1 VEATVR
7 KRRLCLA
14 GFVARMR
21 DERLPKIA
29 LLGELQGGA
38 RYLGGQEFD
47 WLRRMQE
54 DLEAFDIVVDK
65 KEGWEASA
73 KRADEWYDRIDEGAR
88 RFTDEWLKKE
98 GALSETRRRKR
109 ERDAAEGQALTKRGR
124 TDGGDKREE

>member
-1 VEATVR
+1 MTFRGSASSVVSHIYLPPVVCRGILCVLCVEDLVY
-7 KRRLCLA
+7 
-14 GFVARMR
+14 M
-21 DERLPKIA
+21 EQYH

-54 DLEAFDIVVDK
+54 DLEAFDIVADK

-98 GALSETRRRKR
+98 GDLSETRRRKR
-109 ERDAAEGQALTKRGR
+109 ERDAA
-124 TDGGDKREE
+124 